1 MKQSENAEEQ
11 KEKPTE
17 ETMRTEYL
25 ACQQS
30 IGSSSLS
37 YWTLSGVFTAFST
50 VLLGALIYAIFANHD
65 LLKDF
70 VDTATLPA
78 PRHIWMLRIITS
90 ILAIATIAI
99 LCLLRYWL
107 KRVNYLADLQYGRMR
122 TIEKELKMCNSLVID
137 AIDHWES
144 LTEDE
149 KDALTRC
156 YPREWFE
163 RKRGRSYEP
172 STRGRYYKWI
182 VRILILLWLILA
194 ISVWFLPAFIN
205 WLDIFVI
212 K

>member
-1 MKQSENAEEQ
+1 MEQPKHSEEQ

-25 ACQQS
+25 ACQQA
-30 IGSSSLS
+30 IGSSALS
-37 YWTLSGVFTAFST
+37 YWTLSGIFTAFST
-50 VLLGALIYAIFANHD
+50 VLLGALIYAIFANPE

-70 VDTATLPA
+70 ANSATLPA
-78 PRHIWMLRIITS
+78 PRHIWMLRIITL

-107 KRVNYLADLQYGRMR
+107 KRVNFLADLQYDRMR
-122 TIEKELKMCNSLVID
+122 TIEKELKMCNSLIIN
-137 AIDHWES
+137 AIDRWES

-149 KDALTRC
+149 KNALTRC

-163 RKRGRSYEP
+163 QRRRRSYEP
-172 STRGRYYKWI
+172 STRGRYYEWI
-182 VRILILLWLILA
+182 IRVLISLWAILA